1 MQSDNKRFRTT
12 HAVSRTGDGVK
23 NAREAV
29 RLIRDDFAAFPA
41 SLIVYFSSVD
51 YDPDVLAREM
61 QDAFP
66 TALTMGCTSAGE
78 AVDGIILNYS
88 VVAMA
93 FSAEVFDY
101 CETALVTDGKAG
113 AKSSD
118 AFACVSEAMD
128 HVRRGLD
135 GPLIDLDHREYVG
148 FMLGDS
154 ISAFSERVLDQV
166 GEMTDVL
173 FVGGFSGDDYK
184 FDGSQRVMYRG
195 KAYRNAAVL
204 SLWKPR
210 NGFSILKTQAAELS
224 GPNMV
229 ITKADE
235 ANRILWELDGEDAA
249 AAYARAIGRPR
260 ATMDI
265 LDFDEHPLAF
275 MVDGEPFLQAVLQ
288 QVDGKGLR
296 MFANIRE
303 GTRRTVTTAGDVLE
317 TTRRALS
324 EKRREIGD
332 ISAILHI
339 NCSSRHTALK
349 NRNQLGEFAA
359 LFGDVPSVAMS
370 SYGEIYVSPIAET
383 STMILFK

>member
-12 HAVSRTGDGVK
+12 HAVIHTGDGVK
-23 NAREAV
+23 NAREAA
-29 RLIRDDFAAFPA
+29 RLIRGDLAAFPA
-41 SLIVYFSSVD
+41 SLVIYFSSAD
-51 YDPDVLAREM
+51 YDADVLAREM

-66 TALTMGCTSAGE
+66 SALTMGCTTAGE
-78 AVDGIILNYS
+78 AVDGLILNCS

-101 CETALVTDGKAG
+101 CESALVTDGSAG
-113 AKSSD
+113 ATGRDVFGSVAD
-118 AFACVSEAMD
+118 AMD
-128 HVRRGLD
+128 YIGRGAE
-135 GPLIDLDHREYVG
+135 GNWIDLDHRRHIG

-173 FVGGFSGDDYK
+173 FIGGFSGDDLK

-210 NGFSILKTQAAELS
+210 NGFAILKTQAAELN

-229 ITKADE
+229 ITRADE

-249 AAYARAIGRPR
+249 AAYARVIGRPQE
-260 ATMDI
+260 TMNI

-296 MFANIRE
+296 MFASIRQ

-317 TTRRALS
+317 TTRRALAD
-324 EKRREIGD
+324 KLRETGD

-349 NRNQLGEFAA
+349 NRNQLEGFAA

-370 SYGEIYVSPIAET
+370 SYGEIYVGPIAET